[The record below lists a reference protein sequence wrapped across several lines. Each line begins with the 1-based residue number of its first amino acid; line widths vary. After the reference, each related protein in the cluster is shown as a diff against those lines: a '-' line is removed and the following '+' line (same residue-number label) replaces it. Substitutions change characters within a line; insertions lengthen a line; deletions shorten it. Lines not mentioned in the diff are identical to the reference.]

1 MSLATEA
8 AGIIGQAGG
17 SDQSLINQSQSSLE
31 AMQHKIRRA
40 FLEKAELM
48 EEVKGFIASTEE
60 LSKMASAVEDLAAKT
75 NLLALNAAIEA
86 ARAGEEG
93 RGFSVVADEVIQ
105 QFEAVTRP
113 LQSASDGIVKN
124 TGYVSNELSA
134 AIVHF
139 QFQDRVSQII
149 GHVDHSLK
157 QFGEQCTT
165 GLEAIS
171 VGELMH
177 TLESGY
183 TMAEERQNHGMVG
196 MTLKSQG
203 FEVIEGCDG
212 KDALTKLDG
221 RKVHLIVSDL
231 NMPNMDGLSFVREV
245 KKMPDYKFVPIIML
259 TTETDDTLKAQG
271 QAAGLKAWMVKPFK
285 PEQML
290 AAVNKLVA

>member
-1 MSLATEA
+1 MNMSKTVLVVDDST
-8 AGIIGQAGG
+8 
-17 SDQSLINQSQSSLE
+17 SL
-31 AMQHKIRRA
+31 
-40 FLEKAELM
+40 
-48 EEVKGFIASTEE
+48 
-60 LSKMASAVEDLAAKT
+60 
-75 NLLALNAAIEA
+75 
-86 ARAGEEG
+86 
-93 RGFSVVADEVIQ
+93 
-105 QFEAVTRP
+105 
-113 LQSASDGIVKN
+113 
-124 TGYVSNELSA
+124 
-134 AIVHF
+134 
-139 QFQDRVSQII
+139 
-149 GHVDHSLK
+149 
-157 QFGEQCTT
+157 
-165 GLEAIS
+165 
-171 VGELMH
+171 
-177 TLESGY
+177 
-183 TMAEERQNHGMVG
+183 RQVVG